1 MHLKHIAMT
10 KMRFLFSLV
19 FLSMLVPAI
28 AVHALL
34 VPTLA
39 VHSQFANLS
48 ESLWYKQPAEK
59 WTDALPIGNGGM
71 GAMVFGGVP
80 DERIQFNEDTLWKGH
95 PHDYVRAGAHDHL
108 AEIQQ
113 LLFAGK
119 TKEAQDLTR
128 KTFLSDP
135 VRQKAYQPFGDLHFH
150 FLGLTNVADYR
161 RELNLASGIAS
172 VTYRANGV
180 GYREDAFASYP
191 DQVIVLHFTADKP
204 GSISFALGMDS
215 PQTNSATAPI
225 SLDTLALTGQVEAG
239 GLRFESCVRVI
250 HDGGELAAGEKQFTV
265 KNADAVTVILVAATS
280 FKNFQDINADPSQ
293 KCAAIL

>member
-48 ESLWYKQPAEK
+48 NSLWYTAPAQK
-59 WTDALPIGNGGM
+59 WTDALPIGNGRM

-95 PHDYVRAGAHDHL
+95 PHDYVRVGAHDHL

-113 LLFAGK
+113 LLFAGQK
-119 TKEAQDLTR
+119 KQAEDLTR

-135 VRQKAYQPFGDLHFH
+135 VRQKAYQPFGDLHLH
-150 FLGLTNVADYR
+150 FVQQGNMTDYR
-161 RELNLASGIAS
+161 RELDL
-172 VTYRANGV
+172 
-180 GYREDAFASYP
+180 
-191 DQVIVLHFTADKP
+191 
-204 GSISFALGMDS
+204 DS
-215 PQTNSATAPI
+215 
-225 SLDTLALTGQVEAG
+225 
-239 GLRFESCVRVI
+239 
-250 HDGGELAAGEKQFTV
+250 
-265 KNADAVTVILVAATS
+265 
-280 FKNFQDINADPSQ
+280 
-293 KCAAIL
+293 